1 MEKLCRRVRRNVDLV
16 SSMFLPMQ
24 FFTGNGTKQLDTP
37 TRLVSGALAGIT
49 SVCELNLV
57 SGLEVCSLNI
67 AINDYRTAEQVR
79 HTH

>member
-1 MEKLCRRVRRNVDLV
+1 MERVCIRECRKVDLV
-16 SSMFLPMQ
+16 SFMFLPMQ

-57 SGLEVCSLNI
+57 SGLEVCSLNVDT
-67 AINDYRTAEQVR
+67 NVYRSAGQVQ